1 MLFSC
6 HWPLLT
12 YLTSA
17 HLCISAAILN
27 HQLSWYSYSLAPL
40 GRGVI
45 WCVGV
50 STSAVIGGSL
60 LCYLLA
66 PGRAGVALDMW
77 ACGWGDCWILLVL
90 SDLALWLPPLPFF
103 CLFLALPTIHCPGP
117 CGAVLG
123 SSLQARCSV
132 PSLSSLGWGGCVQPG
147 YEWVDTAGD
156 KQPKCKQMTSLSI
169 VGPLTSC
176 TCYLHSRQS
185 KCWIKMTDAVALLEA
200 RTLTRYKIPGR
211 KYFTVLLCDN
221 RLLKRPKV
229 MVFYLWLS

>member
-77 ACGWGDCWILLVL
+77 AYGTGVRGLLDPAGSFWL
-90 SDLALWLPPLPFF
+90 GSLAPSPSLLLPFPCF
-103 CLFLALPTIHCPGP
+103 AHHPLSWPVWCGFGVLLAGPLLCPFAQLFG
-117 CGAVLG
+117 
-123 SSLQARCSV
+123 
-132 PSLSSLGWGGCVQPG
+132 LGWV
-147 YEWVDTAGD
+147 
-156 KQPKCKQMTSLSI
+156 
-169 VGPLTSC
+169 C
-176 TCYLHSRQS
+176 TTRLWMSRYS
-185 KCWIKMTDAVALLEA
+185 W
-200 RTLTRYKIPGR
+200 
-211 KYFTVLLCDN
+211 
-221 RLLKRPKV
+221 
-229 MVFYLWLS
+229 W